1 MRIALVSPYAL
12 DVPGGVQSHVLS
24 LADALLRGGDDVRLI
39 APGPGDHTSVGP
51 ARGIPF
57 NGSVAP
63 IAPGPAVARR
73 TIAALRAFGPDVVHV
88 HEPLVPVTG
97 VAAATGAGDAAVVAT
112 FHASSSSR
120 WLRAARPLG
129 RRVLAHL
136 DDLIAV
142 SDAAA
147 RTHAAML
154 GVDTRRF
161 HILPN
166 GVDVRRFSQ
175 ATPRPSIA
183 ELDGPTL
190 LFVGRLEPRKGL
202 DVLVR
207 AYTLLKTRYP
217 DLQLVVVGEGPQLA
231 RSRALLPDRLSADL
245 HLLGK
250 LSGDELPG
258 VFRACDIFVAPSRG
272 GESFGIVLLEAMAAG
287 CAVVASAIDGYRTVV
302 TDGVD
307 GRLVVPENPS
317 SLAEAIGVLLDN
329 PSHADALIAEGRRR
343 VEEFDWQVVAAAIR
357 ARYVRALEHRERP

>member
-1 MRIALVSPYAL
+1 MRVALVSPYDLA
-12 DVPGGVQSHVLS
+12 VPGGVQSHVLS
-24 LADALLRGGDDVRLI
+24 LADALRAGGDDVCVI
-39 APGPGDHTSVGP
+39 APGPGDHVSVGT

-63 IAPGPAVARR
+63 IALGPAVAAR
-73 TIAALRAFGPDVVHV
+73 TVAALRRFAPDVVHV

-97 VAAATGAGDAAVVAT
+97 IAAAMGAGDVAVVAT

-129 RRVLAHL
+129 RRVATRL

-147 RTHAAML
+147 RTHASMI
-154 GVDTRRF
+154 GVDARRF

-166 GVDVRRFSQ
+166 GVDVRRF
-175 ATPRPSIA
+175 AEAAPRTTLA
-183 ELDGPTL
+183 RLDGPTL

-207 AYTLLKTRYP
+207 AYTLLKTRHP

-231 RSRALLPDRLSADL
+231 RSRALLPERLSADV

-258 VFRACDIFVAPSRG
+258 VFRACDVFVAPSRG
-272 GESFGIVLLEAMAAG
+272 GESFGIVLLEAMASG

-307 GRLVVPENPS
+307 GRLVTPEDPT
-317 SLAEAIGVLLDN
+317 SLADAIGALLDN
-329 PSHADALIAEGRRR
+329 PDHAQAMVAEGRRR
-343 VEEFDWQVVAAAIR
+343 VEAFDWRVVADAIR
-357 ARYVRALEHRERP
+357 ARYVRAFERRPRP